1 MTYWFLFSS
10 SENNKPVRGHVA
22 KNHAEGKC
30 GWSLGF
36 RSPIKGFGAR
46 GQNDIPHLTRAN
58 FSFLLKSG
66 MNTSVNNQFDAIES
80 LIMNEGLCIE
90 ALDFH
95 PEQEMMLVIL
105 NTKVAL
111 NQSLSAYTSL
121 KNADKSQLQQY
132 RLIAGGTGVHWPD
145 LDEDLS
151 LKGFLQS
158 ELRKVVK
165 TDKGSVAA

>member
-1 MTYWFLFSS
+1 MYGFLF
-10 SENNKPVRGHVA
+10 
-22 KNHAEGKC
+22 KN
-30 GWSLGF
+30 
-36 RSPIKGFGAR
+36 
-46 GQNDIPHLTRAN
+46 
-58 FSFLLKSG
+58 G
-66 MNTSVNNQFDAIES
+66 MNTSANNQFDAIES
-80 LIMNEGLCIE
+80 LIMNEGLRIE

-95 PEQEMMLVIL
+95 PEQDMMLVIL

-111 NQSLSAYTSL
+111 SQKLSTYPIL
-121 KNADKSQLQQY
+121 QRADKDQLQQY
-132 RLIAGGTGVHWPD
+132 KLIGGGTGVNWPS